1 MNFLI
6 MTALPLGIDGVKIL
20 LHMLN
25 FLLLMAGLTLLLYKP
40 VLKFIRNRQDSIKKQ
55 LDDNEAA
62 KKEAEDKTNQ
72 YQQKLVNAEK
82 EIEQMH
88 VKALKSITEE
98 REIILSDANIKAEE
112 IYNKAKTEMEYERDN
127 AINNLQNEVA
137 DVAVKLAGNIL
148 DREIS
153 KEENLKLI
161 DACIKEW
168 IEE

>member
-1 MNFLI
+1 MNFLV
-6 MTALPLGIDGVKIL
+6 MTALPLGIDGTKIL
-20 LHMLN
+20 LHMFN
-25 FLLLMAGLTLLLYKP
+25 FLLLMVGLTLLLYKP
-40 VLKFIRNRQDSIKKQ
+40 VLKFIKNRQDSIKKQ
-55 LDDNEAA
+55 LDDNESTR
-62 KKEAEDKTNQ
+62 KEAEEKMSE
-72 YQQKLVNAEK
+72 YQQKLVNAEN

-88 VKALKSITEE
+88 AKALKSMTEE
-98 REIILSDANIKAEE
+98 KEAIISNANLKAEE
-112 IYNKAKTEMEYERDN
+112 IYNKAKAETEYERDN

-148 DREIS
+148 DREIN